1 MRYIARC
8 FILLLGTS
16 MALPGMA
23 ATLLVRDAVTGAPVD
38 ARVSFTSIDE
48 TKAADAEVRIERVAG
63 VARNFRLAEGSWRI
77 DVDADGYRPLRTRLI
92 ESSDAL
98 PVTLLLDPIET
109 PAKLEAIT
117 ADAKREADGGWI
129 QGYVRHAD
137 TGEAIAGAMLGD
149 GRSTTRSDSD
159 GYFRLALGEVTLPK
173 STPLLTRPLPEALT
187 LIVDAPGFAPWQRS
201 GLSRLR
207 GVQTL
212 LVALG
217 SEVPEVMH
225 VELGVRDRVFG
236 EGVGADENA
245 LPVAAD
251 DQPAKAT
258 LLAPSLAP
266 PATIRVGYGDAGCTV
281 SCCTASCTHAC
292 ELSLETYVRR
302 GLDSE
307 WIASWNAQSLRAG
320 SIAYR
325 SYGAARTQN
334 PMNASFDICSS
345 ACCQVNDAGTHANT
359 DAAVA
364 RTPGLMLSRQAAQ
377 IFASEYSAENNA
389 WDDPGDGLHCS
400 NVDLSCGDGFVGS
413 PSPGW
418 PCLADA
424 VAAGRG
430 CFGHGRGMSQWGSQR
445 WAIHDTTPQ
454 NWRWIVDHYYN
465 DNGDESGAGSG
476 LRTSELTSP
485 LSLSAIVADPA
496 QASAGTLLSLSALAA
511 STAGE
516 THQHLLIGASLYA
529 AGVGYIDDPANDSPL
544 VLDPGSQL
552 VARGFSVP
560 PGTPPGSYDVL
571 YALWLDVDEDGM
583 ISSIDL
589 PLAFISEPA
598 AFSIPQSA
606 LFADGF
612 EGELRLR

>member
-1 MRYIARC
+1 MLAA
-8 FILLLGTS
+8 LLFAVMASAGT
-16 MALPGMA
+16 AVVRL
-23 ATLLVRDAVTGAPVD
+23 RDAVSGAPINQ
-38 ARVSFTSIDE
+38 ARF
-48 TKAADAEVRIERVAG
+48 VA
-63 VARNFRLAEGSWRI
+63 LAERGDSSDQLLRAQAMPDTGLHRVTLVA
-77 DVDADGYRPLRTRLI
+77 DVERCRVQAEGYRALAVSLTSRA
-92 ESSDAL
+92 DAL
-98 PVTLLLDPIET
+98 PITVLLEPESL
-109 PAKLEAIT
+109 PAPFREL
-117 ADAKREADGGWI
+117 ADAAGSHPTAGWV
-129 QGYVRHAD
+129 QGYVRDAASGTPLIGAWVDDGHAGTRTD
-137 TGEAIAGAMLGD
+137 ERGYFALPLGD
-149 GRSTTRSDSD
+149 IQSPPVWP
-159 GYFRLALGEVTLPK
+159 GE
-173 STPLLTRPLPEALT
+173 RPLPREFT
-187 LIVDAPGFAPWQRS
+187 LGVDAAGYPPWQRDS
-201 GLSRLR
+201 MLRLA
-207 GVQTL
+207 GIQTL
-212 LVALG
+212 LVALDRDKAG
-217 SEVPEVMH
+217 PQQAL
-225 VELGVRDRVFG
+225 LGARDRIG
-236 EGVGADENA
+236 GDGVM
-245 LPVAAD
+245 AD
-251 DQPAKAT
+251 DGNATRGPAEMAGKQKAS
-258 LLAPSLAP
+258 LAATLAP
-266 PATIRVGYGDAGCTV
+266 PSSIRVGYADAACTMP
-281 SCCTASCTHAC
+281 CCTGSCTHSC
-292 ELSLETYVRR
+292 VLPLETYVRR

-334 PMNASFDICSS
+334 PMNTSFDICSS
-345 ACCQVNDAGTHANT
+345 ACCQVNDAGTHAST

-364 RTPGLMLSRQAAQ
+364 RTPGLMLSRQAGQ
-377 IFASEYSAENNA
+377 VFAAEYSAENNA
-389 WDDPGDGLHCS
+389 WDDPGDGLGCS

-424 VAAGRG
+424 VAVGRG

-485 LSLSAIVADPA
+485 LSLSAIVAVPA

-529 AGVGYIDDPANDSPL
+529 SGVGYIDDQANDASL
-544 VLDPGSQL
+544 VLDPGSHL

-571 YALWLDVDEDGM
+571 YALWLDVDEDGV

-589 PLAFISEPA
+589 PLAMVSEPA
-598 AFSIPQSA
+598 AFSIPHAA
-606 LFADGF
+606 LFANGF
-612 EGELRLR
+612 EGVPRQQ